1 MLQTI
6 LTALAGI
13 AIGIAIMRL
22 WQPGR
27 SGATPTAEDA
37 ARDTARDDPAPEA
50 SAGIAANAKRPS
62 TRALLIGAGGLA
74 VVALVLIVVRAPSVD
89 APAGASLATP
99 AASGAAESLDDVD
112 TMISR
117 LADRLAKDPTDGAG
131 FRMLGWSHVMT
142 GHPERAIEPYK
153 KALAL
158 LPKDAAVHAGYG
170 EALTGVAKGRVTGEA
185 RAQFERALSLDPTE
199 PRSRYFMGLWQAQNG
214 QERQALDAWIALA
227 NSGPAD
233 APWQADVRK
242 HIDETAKKLGV
253 DVSGRLKQAS
263 PATGP
268 ALSGAEPPPIPPSA
282 MQAAN
287 ALPDEDRQRM
297 IDGMV
302 EGLAKKLAANPRDA
316 DGWVRL
322 LRSRM
327 VLGQRDQ
334 AVRDLAVARKAL
346 AADGAALGKVN
357 AAAVQFGVTGA

>member
-13 AIGIAIMRL
+13 AIGAAIMRL
-22 WQPGR
+22 WLAKPAAKPADAQSESEQNAVPG
-27 SGATPTAEDA
+27 P
-37 ARDTARDDPAPEA
+37 A
-50 SAGIAANAKRPS
+50 SAGGRVPS
-62 TRALLIGAGGLA
+62 TRALLIGAGGMA
-74 VVALVLIVVRAPSVD
+74 AIALVLLLVRAPS
-89 APAGASLATP
+89 ASPPAD
-99 AASGAAESLDDVD
+99 ASGAAPVAGAAAQSLDDVD

-117 LADRLAKDPTDGAG
+117 LADRLAKNPNDGAG
-131 FRMLGWSHVMT
+131 FRMLGWSYLMT
-142 GHPERAIEPYK
+142 GHPDRAIEPYK

-185 RAQFERALSLDPTE
+185 KARFEQALSLDPAE

-227 NSGPAD
+227 NSGPQD
-233 APWQADVRK
+233 APWQADVRR
-242 HIDETAKKLGV
+242 HITETAGKLGI

-263 PATGP
+263 LAPGVAGP
-268 ALSGAEPPPIPPSA
+268 SGVEPPPLDPSA
-282 MQAAN
+282 MQAGS
-287 ALPDEDRQRM
+287 ALPPEDRQRM

-302 EGLAKKLAANPRDA
+302 EGLASKLKANPRDA
-316 DGWVRL
+316 DGWARL

-334 AVRDLAVARKAL
+334 AARDLATARKAL
-346 AADGAALGKVN
+346 AGDAAALSKVN
-357 AAAVQFGVTGA
+357 AAATENGVTGA

>member
-1 MLQTI
+1 MLEYI

-22 WQPGR
+22 WPSGR
-27 SGATPTAEDA
+27 NSAAPKANDDA
-37 ARDTARDDPAPEA
+37 APEPSGNPAPR
-50 SAGIAANAKRPS
+50 AKRPG
-62 TRALLIGAGGLA
+62 TRTLLIGAGGLA
-74 VVALVLIVVRAPSVD
+74 VIALVLLLVRAPSISPLAD
-89 APAGASLATP
+89 ASFAAPPATATAKP
-99 AASGAAESLDDVD
+99 LDDVD

-117 LADRLAKDPTDGAG
+117 LTERMAKNPNDGAG

-142 GHPERAIEPYK
+142 GHPDRAIEPYK

-158 LPKDAAVHAGYG
+158 LPKDATVHAGYG
-170 EALTGVAKGRVTGEA
+170 EALTGVAKGQVTGEA
-185 RAQFERALSLDPTE
+185 KAQFEQALALDPSE

-233 APWQADVRK
+233 APWQADVRR
-242 HIDETAKKLGV
+242 HITDTAKKLGV
-253 DVSGRLKQAS
+253 DVSARLKQPS

-268 ALSGAEPPPIPPSA
+268 SVSGAEPPPIPPSA

-287 ALPDEDRQRM
+287 ALPAEDRQRM

-302 EGLAKKLAANPRDA
+302 EGLAKKLEANPRDA

-334 AVRDLAVARKAL
+334 ATRDLATARKAL
-346 AADGAALGKVN
+346 TGNAADLSKVN
-357 AAAVQFGVTGA
+357 AAAVEYGVTGA

>member
-27 SGATPTAEDA
+27 GGTAESANDSA
-37 ARDTARDDPAPEA
+37 PDGAR
-50 SAGIAANAKRPS
+50 RPS
-62 TRALLIGAGGLA
+62 TRMLLIGAGGLVA
-74 VVALVLIVVRAPSVD
+74 VALVLLVVRAPSVD
-89 APAGASLATP
+89 APAGASP
-99 AASGAAESLDDVD
+99 AATTVGPAAEPLDDVD

-142 GHPERAIEPYK
+142 GHPERAINPYR

-170 EALTGVAKGRVTGEA
+170 EALTGVAKGRVTAEA
-185 RAQFERALSLDPTE
+185 KAQFEQALSLDPAE

-233 APWQADVRK
+233 APWQADVRR

-253 DVSGRLKQAS
+253 DVSSRLKQVKAAAS
-263 PATGP
+263 PAVT
-268 ALSGAEPPPIPPSA
+268 GAEPPPLPPST
-282 MQAAN
+282 MQAAS
-287 ALPDEDRQRM
+287 ALPAEDRQRM

-302 EGLAKKLAANPRDA
+302 EGLAKKLEANPRDA

-327 VLGQRDQ
+327 VLGQRDRAAQ
-334 AVRDLAVARKAL
+334 DLATARKAL
-346 AADGAALGKVN
+346 AGDAAGLSKVN
-357 AAAVQFGVTGA
+357 AAAAQFGVTGA

>member
-6 LTALAGI
+6 LTVLAGV

-22 WQPGR
+22 WRPDRG
-27 SGATPTAEDA
+27 SKAEGANDRAPDA
-37 ARDTARDDPAPEA
+37 TR
-50 SAGIAANAKRPS
+50 RPS
-62 TRALLIGAGGLA
+62 TRTLLIGAGGLA
-74 VVALVLIVVRAPSVD
+74 VVALVLLVVRAPSADV
-89 APAGASLATP
+89 PAGTSP
-99 AASGAAESLDDVD
+99 AASAAGPGAEPLDDVD
-112 TMISR
+112 TMIAR

-142 GHPERAIEPYK
+142 GHPERAIEPYR
-153 KALAL
+153 KALTL
-158 LPKDAAVHAGYG
+158 LPKDASVHAGYG

-185 RAQFERALSLDPTE
+185 KAQFEQALSLDPAE

-233 APWQADVRK
+233 APWQADVRRG
-242 HIDETAKKLGV
+242 IAETSTRLGV
-253 DVSGRLKQAS
+253 DVSSRLKQPSPAAS
-263 PATGP
+263 PAVP
-268 ALSGAEPPPIPPSA
+268 GAEPPPIDPSA

-287 ALPDEDRQRM
+287 ALPAEDRQRM

-302 EGLAKKLAANPRDA
+302 EGLAKKLEANPRDA

-327 VLGQRDQ
+327 VLGQRDR
-334 AVRDLAVARKAL
+334 AARDLATARRAMAGDATAL
-346 AADGAALGKVN
+346 SKIN
-357 AAAVQFGVTGA
+357 AAAAQFGVTGT

>member
-1 MLQTI
+1 MLQTV

-27 SGATPTAEDA
+27 GGKTESANDSAPDS
-37 ARDTARDDPAPEA
+37 AR
-50 SAGIAANAKRPS
+50 RPS
-62 TRALLIGAGGLA
+62 TRTLLIGAGGLA
-74 VVALVLIVVRAPSVD
+74 AIALVLLLVRAPS
-89 APAGASLATP
+89 ASPPGTASV
-99 AASGAAESLDDVD
+99 AASPATEALDDVD
-112 TMISR
+112 TMIAR

-158 LPKDAAVHAGYG
+158 LPKDASVHAGYG

-185 RAQFERALSLDPTE
+185 KAQFEQALSLDPSE
-199 PRSRYFMGLWQAQNG
+199 PRARYFMGLWQAQNG

-233 APWQADVRK
+233 APWQADVRR

-253 DVSGRLKQAS
+253 DVSSRLKQTPPAAS
-263 PATGP
+263 PAV
-268 ALSGAEPPPIPPSA
+268 SGAEPPPIDPST
-282 MQAAN
+282 MQAAS
-287 ALPDEDRQRM
+287 ALPAEDRQRM

-302 EGLAKKLAANPRDA
+302 EGLAKKLEANPRDA

-327 VLGQRDQ
+327 VLGQRDR
-334 AVRDLAVARKAL
+334 AARDLATARKAL
-346 AADGAALGKVN
+346 ANDAAGLSKIN
-357 AAAVQFGVTGA
+357 AAAAQFGVTGA

>member
-27 SGATPTAEDA
+27 GGTAESANDSA
-37 ARDTARDDPAPEA
+37 PDTTR
-50 SAGIAANAKRPS
+50 RPS
-62 TRALLIGAGGLA
+62 TPALLIGAGGLVA
-74 VVALVLIVVRAPSVD
+74 VALVLLVVRAPSAD
-89 APAGASLATP
+89 APAGASASP
-99 AASGAAESLDDVD
+99 AASAAGPAAEPLDDVD
-112 TMISR
+112 TMITR
-117 LADRLAKDPTDGAG
+117 LADRLAKNPADGAG

-158 LPKDAAVHAGYG
+158 LPKDASVHAGYG
-170 EALTGVAKGRVTGEA
+170 EALTGVAKGRVTDEA
-185 RAQFERALSLDPTE
+185 KAQFGQALSLDPSE

-233 APWQADVRK
+233 APWQADVRR
-242 HIDETAKKLGV
+242 HIADTSKKLGV
-253 DVSGRLKQAS
+253 DVSSRLKQTPPAAS
-263 PATGP
+263 PA
-268 ALSGAEPPPIPPSA
+268 ASGAEPPPVDPSA
-282 MQAAN
+282 MQAAS
-287 ALPDEDRQRM
+287 ALPAEDRQRM

-302 EGLAKKLAANPRDA
+302 EGLAKKLEANPRDA

-327 VLGQRDQ
+327 VLGQRDR
-334 AVRDLAVARKAL
+334 AARDLATARKAL
-346 AADGAALGKVN
+346 AGDASGLSKIN
-357 AAAVQFGVTGA
+357 AAAAQFGIAGA

>member
-13 AIGIAIMRL
+13 AIGIAIMRF

-27 SGATPTAEDA
+27 DGKAE
-37 ARDTARDDPAPEA
+37 
-50 SAGIAANAKRPS
+50 SANDGPPGGSRRPS
-62 TRALLIGAGGLA
+62 TRTLLIGAGGLA
-74 VVALVLIVVRAPSVD
+74 AVALVLLVVRAPSAD
-89 APAGASLATP
+89 APAGASP
-99 AASGAAESLDDVD
+99 VPSVVGQAAEPLDDVD

-185 RAQFERALSLDPTE
+185 KAQFEAALALEPTE

-253 DVSGRLKQAS
+253 DFSARLKQAS

-268 ALSGAEPPPIPPSA
+268 TLSGTEPPPIDPSA
-282 MQAAN
+282 IQAAS
-287 ALPDEDRQRM
+287 ALPAEDRQRM

-302 EGLAKKLAANPRDA
+302 EGLAKKLEANPRDA

-327 VLGQRDQ
+327 VLGQRDR
-334 AVRDLAVARKAL
+334 AARDLATARKAL
-346 AADGAALGKVN
+346 SGDASGLSKIN
-357 AAAVQFGVTGA
+357 AAAAQFGVTGA